1 VNRRIVIVLSILVV
15 LVLAGTLIHAWP
27 TSHPKRTASHHHD
40 TPTAVT
46 ICRQLAVAS
55 GTDLANATVI
65 RKLASPSLAAS
76 LISDAS
82 HDPTGSAPAPPM
94 TVVAS
99 GPNTAVEHLP
109 GGVTLTCTV
118 SHGKVVSLR

>member
-1 VNRRIVIVLSILVV
+1 VNRRIVIVLSILVA
-15 LVLAGTLIHAWP
+15 LVLAGTLVHAWP
-27 TSHPKRTASHHHD
+27 HGHVKRPANHHVT

-46 ICRQLAVAS
+46 ICHQLAVAS
-55 GTDLANATVI
+55 GTDPANVTAI

-109 GGVTLTCTV
+109 GGVTLTCAV
-118 SHGKVVSLR
+118 SHGKVVGLK